1 MFAKKHEKIT
11 KNHEKTPF
19 SLKINGKAFALHGAI
34 VFADFRFGDG
44 LGNLIWAVRD
54 AFRPNP
60 AGKLPNGSVWSICI
74 KQKIHFGLVTIVGG
88 GESCEFFMLFMKFMK
103 NQ

>member
-1 MFAKKHEKIT
+1 MKKSRKIM
-11 KNHEKTPF
+11 KKTLF
-19 SLKINGKAFALHGAI
+19 SLKINGKAFALHGAD

-60 AGKLPNGSVWSICI
+60 AGKLSNGSVWSICI
-74 KQKIHFGLVTIVGG
+74 KQKIHVGLVTIVGG
-88 GESCEFFMLFMKFMK
+88 GESCEFFMIFMIF
-103 NQ
+103 NGFL